1 MVILKKKKIYY
12 ANNVAALE
20 IMINECKA
28 SYDNNVKSQFRQVQ
42 NIIRDF
48 LERVTKELNDRIDT
62 MLATAD
68 KIAEE
73 SNQNNE
79 TNRRAD
85 MLEEAI
91 KAVQRNLK

>member
-1 MVILKKKKIYY
+1 MF
-12 ANNVAALE
+12 
-20 IMINECKA
+20 NECKA

-62 MLATAD
+62 MLVTAD

-91 KAVQRNLK
+91 EAVQRNLK

>member
-1 MVILKKKKIYY
+1 ML
-12 ANNVAALE
+12 ND
-20 IMINECKA
+20 CKVP
-28 SYDNNVKSQFRQVQ
+28 YDNNVKSQFRQVQ

-91 KAVQRNLK
+91 EAVQRNLK

>member
-1 MVILKKKKIYY
+1 MTRI
-12 ANNVAALE
+12 E
-20 IMINECKA
+20 
-28 SYDNNVKSQFRQVQ
+28 R
-42 NIIRDF
+42 IIRDF

-73 SNQNNE
+73 SNQNKE

-91 KAVQRNLK
+91 EAVQRNLK